1 MNNNS
6 LLISN
11 YVNHAVMEAQ
21 IERSKNYDTH
31 LAMVKLDFPFSPEEG
46 NSFKEIVSFMHSF
59 LDYSPVINDGGN
71 SFILFMHDMKL
82 HTAVMTV
89 KNMLMSIKIKYG
101 TSMRGV
107 GVTAL
112 EEYETIETFQTRLHT
127 LFMKSKVSK
136 TKEIFYATSSFEYG
150 SGEVEKSLI
159 SIFTKEP
166 KIKVYGFYKEAPMVH
181 EAKVL
186 DFGADVFSLRLSK
199 EYLTFLK
206 REEFVY
212 LEHEMVPDIMRADI
226 ISIDMNH
233 SVINLSKVK
242 FLDNS
247 PVHRKN
253 IRVTPHKPVQALM
266 TYAEEFQ
273 VEGLISDISKNSI
286 LLTTQLNKVEEIQ
299 AKGLQNKKFD
309 VNFHLESA
317 NKLVHAIS
325 VKAMVFKTSGNQ
337 IVLNIYPT
345 AEVQRELSE
354 YITMCQHLLLL
365 EAQAI

>member
-1 MNNNS
+1 
-6 LLISN
+6 
-11 YVNHAVMEAQ
+11 
-21 IERSKNYDTH
+21 
-31 LAMVKLDFPFSPEEG
+31 
-46 NSFKEIVSFMHSF
+46 
-59 LDYSPVINDGGN
+59 
-71 SFILFMHDMKL
+71 
-82 HTAVMTV
+82 
-89 KNMLMSIKIKYG
+89 
-101 TSMRGV
+101 
-107 GVTAL
+107 
-112 EEYETIETFQTRLHT
+112 
-127 LFMKSKVSK
+127 
-136 TKEIFYATSSFEYG
+136 
-150 SGEVEKSLI
+150 VEKSLL

-186 DFGADVFSLRLSK
+186 DFSADVFSLRLSK

-233 SVINLSKVK
+233 SIINLSKIK

-266 TYAEEFQ
+266 TYKEEFQ

-309 VNFHLESA
+309 VNFHVESA
-317 NKLVHAIS
+317 NKLVHTIS

-365 EAQAI
+365 EAQSI